1 MLSSISIRGFKAIT
15 KELKLNNLAPINYL
29 IGPNGSG
36 KSSVLEGIRF
46 LLPSNKSPLFNS
58 DYDAVAFDNI
68 IPKLFGYKN
77 FKDFDINMKDI
88 FKNDFRFNFSIDNI
102 QFEFTLPDKWY
113 EYGIHVMEVNNK
125 PVLTKDF
132 GLKHI
137 ELISINILN
146 QDVYSYLSN
155 SISIESNMIDFQ
167 HMIEKGVKLNQA
179 PTVIGLREIFG
190 INFAT
195 IGLKSERKLIIQE
208 RFGSDYDIV
217 DYDIID
223 INKVASG
230 YKVLFILLDLL
241 NRKDSKAKDVCVL
254 IEEPEIGLH
263 PKFQKLFPILIQ
275 NFINEHS
282 KYTSLQFFISTH
294 SPFIINSALELDR
307 ERYESLSDE
316 DKKSFKPTHKVYH
329 LDKVDGIT
337 KLVGEIPTTSSATQE
352 RNFVSTYDSI
362 LGSIGVQPSDL
373 LFANG
378 VIWVEGPSDAI
389 YIEHWLKLYQEKL
402 KKENPELKV
411 LKKGSAYSF
420 QMLNLICLNH
430 TGANEKFWNDPE
442 SIQEAIN
449 LLEINRKF
457 VVVIDN
463 DGDFENCLP
472 NANSESPS
480 QRERKIKFLDKIKE
494 QKKIISEGYEGIRNN
509 EMDFWIGKEA
519 MTIENYL
526 KNLIAIKGEESVA
539 QYDSKNGKEIIIKNI
554 FNFSKAKPEY
564 TKAKAYYA
572 RQICKKFTNLDDFCS
587 EGDELYTNI
596 QSLYATIQS
605 WNEPK

>member
-1 MLSSISIRGFKAIT
+1 MLSSISIQGFKAIT
-15 KELKLNNLAPINYL
+15 EKLELNNLAPINYL

-36 KSSVLEGIRF
+36 KSSVLEGVYKKMVTSKSF
-46 LLPSNKSPLFNS
+46 LKDLPNLGWYKNENGEVHKRSVKIFNDQEKDLEFGVSGGDDSEEVPLFINRKTELLAQYFLENREIKSIDLEFHDNLINKYKYLDWNLYKSTYLAGDECENKKLSDGELAKSAFFNLLSKFEREEDSPL
-58 DYDAVAFDNI
+58 I
-68 IPKLFGYKN
+68 GGLFAKY
-77 FKDFDINMKDI
+77 
-88 FKNDFRFNFSIDNI
+88 SI
-102 QFEFTLPDKWY
+102 
-113 EYGIHVMEVNNK
+113 
-125 PVLTKDF
+125 
-132 GLKHI
+132 
-137 ELISINILN
+137 
-146 QDVYSYLSN
+146 
-155 SISIESNMIDFQ
+155 
-167 HMIEKGVKLNQA
+167 
-179 PTVIGLREIFG
+179 
-190 INFAT
+190 
-195 IGLKSERKLIIQE
+195 
-208 RFGSDYDIV
+208 
-217 DYDIID
+217 
-223 INKVASG
+223 
-230 YKVLFILLDLL
+230 
-241 NRKDSKAKDVCVL
+241 VL
-254 IEEPEIGLH
+254 IEEPEHFLH
-263 PKFQKLFPILIQ
+263 PEWQKEIPKWFQEWNKRISVFANYTDGDKDKYSKAHRPMAGYITENGEFPSSGFVGGKF
-275 NFINEHS
+275 NS
-282 KYTSLQFFISTH
+282 TQFLISTH

-526 KNLIAIKGEESVA
+526 KNLIAIKGEEGVA
-539 QYDSKNGKEIIIKNI
+539 QYDSKKEREIIIKNI

>member
-1 MLSSISIRGFKAIT
+1 MEGYITENGEFPSIGFF
-15 KELKLNNLAPINYL
+15 
-29 IGPNGSG
+29 GG
-36 KSSVLEGIRF
+36 K
-46 LLPSNKSPLFNS
+46 FNS
-58 DYDAVAFDNI
+58 T
-68 IPKLFGYKN
+68 
-77 FKDFDINMKDI
+77 
-88 FKNDFRFNFSIDNI
+88 
-102 QFEFTLPDKWY
+102 QFL
-113 EYGIHVMEVNNK
+113 
-125 PVLTKDF
+125 
-132 GLKHI
+132 
-137 ELISINILN
+137 
-146 QDVYSYLSN
+146 
-155 SISIESNMIDFQ
+155 
-167 HMIEKGVKLNQA
+167 
-179 PTVIGLREIFG
+179 
-190 INFAT
+190 
-195 IGLKSERKLIIQE
+195 
-208 RFGSDYDIV
+208 
-217 DYDIID
+217 
-223 INKVASG
+223 
-230 YKVLFILLDLL
+230 
-241 NRKDSKAKDVCVL
+241 
-254 IEEPEIGLH
+254 
-263 PKFQKLFPILIQ
+263 
-275 NFINEHS
+275 
-282 KYTSLQFFISTH
+282 ISTH

-539 QYDSKNGKEIIIKNI
+539 QYDSKREKEIIIKNI

>member
-1 MLSSISIRGFKAIT
+1 MLSSISIQGFKAIT
-15 KELKLNNLAPINYL
+15 EKLELNNLAPINYL

-208 RFGSDYDIV
+208 RFGSDYDI
-217 DYDIID
+217 ID

-329 LDKVDGIT
+329 LEGGTCKNPEGISATDFSISGFDGI
-337 KLVGEIPTTSSATQE
+337 LS
-352 RNFVSTYDSI
+352 
-362 LGSIGVQPSDL
+362 SIGVQPSDL

-389 YIEHWLKLYQEKL
+389 YIEKWLEMYALSIEKKIYKPGFDFQFQMYGGTILKFYTDRETTNQEKRRKL
-402 KKENPELKV
+402 TDIFKINTRAFMVMDSDINSNGVDKSTYKKEKELILSEFNSISSDKV
-411 LKKGSAYSF
+411 
-420 QMLNLICLNH
+420 
-430 TGANEKFWNDPE
+430 
-442 SIQEAIN
+442 
-449 LLEINRKF
+449 
-457 VVVIDN
+457 
-463 DGDFENCLP
+463 
-472 NANSESPS
+472 
-480 QRERKIKFLDKIKE
+480 
-494 QKKIISEGYEGIRNN
+494 GIWH
-509 EMDFWIGKEA
+509 DTCVS
-519 MTIENYL
+519 TIECYTPNYEYHDWWKNHHNQNHWSEYKNKDWKNEYAYRLVNLWSKKLKSEKGEIWDQYL
-526 KNLIAIKGEESVA
+526 KTLSNEAKTGLEKYIK
-539 QYDSKNGKEIIIKNI
+539 
-554 FNFSKAKPEY
+554 
-564 TKAKAYYA
+564 
-572 RQICKKFTNLDDFCS
+572 
-587 EGDELYTNI
+587 
-596 QSLYATIQS
+596 SLYATIQS